1 MKMARRKATKKPSA
15 GLSKAAKSR
24 VAKRARSGK
33 NVDKGNFD
41 EVAAAAGGGE
51 KGRRIAAAQMWRKAA
66 KQGVTSKGKISKGK
80 KKSKGK

>member
-1 MKMARRKATKKPSA
+1 MQKKKKAMKRPSSGTTKAER
-15 GLSKAAKSR
+15 SR
-24 VAKRARSGK
+24 IAKRARSGK

-66 KQGVTSKGKISKGK
+66 KKGVTRSGKIRK
-80 KKSKGK
+80 KKS